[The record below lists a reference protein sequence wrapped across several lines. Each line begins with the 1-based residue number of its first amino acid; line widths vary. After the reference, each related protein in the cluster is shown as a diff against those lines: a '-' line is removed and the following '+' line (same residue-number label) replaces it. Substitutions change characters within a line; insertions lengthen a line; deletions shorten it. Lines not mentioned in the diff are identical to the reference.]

1 MLAGGMS
8 SGRSN
13 FERYISGLH
22 LALGIHSTCALLH
35 LLLCRRGHSVLFV
48 RHGLLAKGGAILP
61 CIQLIVTAM
70 LDESSSSS
78 IVVPINDTFVNDSH
92 SNGARNNDKPA
103 AALPV
108 VVVEPSQKRKRRPV
122 DRGFCVETQKIS
134 KRNYKKRGTD
144 AGAEFDAVWICSE
157 CKEAECMMMPEAE
170 DLLICDGLCR
180 RLFHYPCAGL
190 QQVPSK
196 DEAFICTDCK
206 NHKHKCS
213 FCSSYGNDDDDVFK
227 CSKVTCGLFFHES
240 CLAMKNVEVEIVTEA
255 SKRDDAAA
263 LDEGANGMI
272 GAHTTRRAFV
282 CPAHCCWTCTQ
293 TELKELDKESVGKEK
308 KTSGRG
314 RQPKK
319 KPKPSSGAFESK
331 PDSFITVRWISRL

>member
-1 MLAGGMS
+1 
-8 SGRSN
+8 
-13 FERYISGLH
+13 
-22 LALGIHSTCALLH
+22 
-35 LLLCRRGHSVLFV
+35 
-48 RHGLLAKGGAILP
+48 
-61 CIQLIVTAM
+61 M
-70 LDESSSSS
+70 LDESSS
-78 IVVPINDTFVNDSH
+78 VVLP
-92 SNGARNNDKPA
+92 SNGTPVDDPLSNGIHNDKRA
-103 AALPV
+103 VAALP

-122 DRGFCVETQKIS
+122 DRGFCVETEKSS
-134 KRNYKKRGTD
+134 KRTYKKKETE
-144 AGAEFDAVWICSE
+144 AGAEFDAVWICAE

-196 DEAFICTDCK
+196 DEAFICADCK

-227 CSKVTCGLFFHES
+227 CSKATCGLFFHES
-240 CLAMKNVEVEIVTEA
+240 CLAMKNVEVVIVTEA
-255 SKRDDAAA
+255 SKKNDVASPH
-263 LDEGANGMI
+263 EEANGMN
-272 GAHTTRRAFV
+272 GAHTTRRTFV

-293 TELKELDKESVGKEK
+293 TELKEQDKESPSKEK
-308 KTSGRG
+308 KASGRG

-331 PDSFITVRWISRL
+331 PDSFMTVRWISSLEACPIFINSSLLGCFPFFRDVWNAPFRIT